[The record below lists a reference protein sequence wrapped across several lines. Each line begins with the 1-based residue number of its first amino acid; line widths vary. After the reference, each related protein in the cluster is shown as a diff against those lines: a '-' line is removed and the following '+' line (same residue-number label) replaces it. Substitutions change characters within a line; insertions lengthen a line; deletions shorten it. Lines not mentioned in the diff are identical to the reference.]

1 MLVGARPMIL
11 ALACALVAAAPFGAS
26 RAAETTTAPPQ
37 RQQIEAVIHDY
48 LLQHPDVLIAA
59 LRSAEDKL
67 NRDNDAKASQTVVL
81 HRQEIYDNPTTPVAG
96 NPQGSATIVEFF
108 DYRCPYCKQ
117 VQPALQALLDQD
129 HKLRFIYKEMPVLGP
144 ASVLAARA
152 ALAARRQGKYEAF
165 HAAMMGTK
173 GQISAD
179 TVDKI
184 AEAVDLDV
192 NWLKQDMASPE
203 FLQTLKANV
212 ALAHAL
218 NIHGTPGFIIGNH
231 IVAGAALNL
240 DVLKNMIAAARKS

>member
-1 MLVGARPMIL
+1 
-11 ALACALVAAAPFGAS
+11 
-26 RAAETTTAPPQ
+26 
-37 RQQIEAVIHDY
+37 
-48 LLQHPDVLIAA
+48 
-59 LRSAEDKL
+59 
-67 NRDNDAKASQTVVL
+67 
-81 HRQEIYDNPTTPVAG
+81 
-96 NPQGSATIVEFF
+96 
-108 DYRCPYCKQ
+108 
-117 VQPALQALLDQD
+117 
-129 HKLRFIYKEMPVLGP
+129 
-144 ASVLAARA
+144 
-152 ALAARRQGKYEAF
+152 
-165 HAAMMGTK
+165 MMGTK
-173 GQISAD
+173 GQIGAD